1 MPTISRNNETW
12 YSYTLPKEDSKN
24 IWITWRTPWFLLTSV
39 FFFFTKDQQILLHQ
53 EIQIQIA
60 NWYINSI
67 CFNLFWICKNF
78 FNKHDCNFDDV
89 SKNGFSWTFYR
100 QDFEKKHVKEKM
112 RKKVWDKYENLSEE
126 KTKTTWIYEK
136 ILYGTQ
142 KVTLRSFLKIL
153 LEQSDCFKDKS
164 LKCWRNWEI
173 FLWV

>member
-1 MPTISRNNETW
+1 MSSISYNDETW

-100 QDFEKKHVKEKM
+100 QDFEKKHVKDTKM
-112 RKKVWDKYENLSEE
+112 
-126 KTKTTWIYEK
+126 
-136 ILYGTQ
+136 
-142 KVTLRSFLKIL
+142 
-153 LEQSDCFKDKS
+153 S
-164 LKCWRNWEI
+164 LKGKKRKCEKRSETNMKISVKKKQKLREYMKKYYMAHKK
-173 FLWV
+173 

>member
-100 QDFEKKHVKEKM
+100 QDFEKKHVKDTKM
-112 RKKVWDKYENLSEE
+112 
-126 KTKTTWIYEK
+126 
-136 ILYGTQ
+136 
-142 KVTLRSFLKIL
+142 
-153 LEQSDCFKDKS
+153 S
-164 LKCWRNWEI
+164 LKGKKRKCEKRSETNMKISVKKKQKLREYMKKYY
-173 FLWV
+173 LTHKK

>member
-100 QDFEKKHVKEKM
+100 QDFEKKHVKDTKM
-112 RKKVWDKYENLSEE
+112 
-126 KTKTTWIYEK
+126 
-136 ILYGTQ
+136 
-142 KVTLRSFLKIL
+142 
-153 LEQSDCFKDKS
+153 S
-164 LKCWRNWEI
+164 LKGKKRKCEKRSETNMKISVKKKQKLREYMKKYYMAHKK
-173 FLWV
+173 